1 MYFVCTCT
9 HITTCMQCAHTNFNI
24 SRLNWLLYRSST
36 IEQYWRE
43 TSLFL
48 LKGATLCLTYWIL
61 WWNWG
66 NAVII
71 LSLLLVCGICLTLFL
86 FLFYTPSLLFTPL
99 LSPPLP
105 SSPFLSFSPLSSSPP
120 FPLLSPL
127 FSSLSLPSPPLSTS
141 PLPSFLLT
149 ILLFSYS
156 FSLLVP
162 SPLSFFLPFP
172 FFLSLSHPSTH
183 FSFVFFSGAD
193 FTILFVLPGAE
204 HKIIEDFKVHY
215 PSRHITESLIQA
227 SGKLVLV
234 DKLLPKLREKGH
246 KVRRGKETDRGR
258 DRF

>member
-1 MYFVCTCT
+1 MP
-9 HITTCMQCAHTNFNI
+9 NL
-24 SRLNWLLYRSST
+24 LNTMMELRKCCNHP
-36 IEQYWRE
+36 
-43 TSLFL
+43 FL
-48 LKGATLCLTYWIL
+48 IAGVWDMSYS
-61 WWNWG
+61 
-66 NAVII
+66 VP
-71 LSLLLVCGICLTLFL
+71 F
-86 FLFYTPSLLFTPL
+86 PL
-99 LSPPLP
+99 LHSFPPLHSPPLP
-105 SSPFLSFSPLSSSPP
+105 SFPSLPSPLLPLSLPLPP
-120 FPLLSPL
+120 FS
-127 FSSLSLPSPPLSTS
+127 SSLSLPSPPLSTS
-141 PLPSFLLT
+141 PLSSFLLT

-172 FFLSLSHPSTH
+172 FYLSLSHPSIH
-183 FSFVFFSGAD
+183 FSFVLFSGAD

>member
-9 HITTCMQCAHTNFNI
+9 HITTCIQCAHTNFDI

-71 LSLLLVCGICLTLFL
+71 LSLLLVCGMSYSVPF
-86 FLFYTPSLLFTPL
+86 PL
-99 LSPPLP
+99 LHSFPPLHSPPLP
-105 SSPFLSFSPLSSSPP
+105 FSPFLSFSPLSSSPP
-120 FPLLSPL
+120 FPSSLPFFFLSVSPLSSSLHLSPPL
-127 FSSLSLPSPPLSTS
+127 ISSCYSPFLLLFFSSCSLSSLLFSPFPIFSLSFSSLHS
-141 PLPSFLLT
+141 
-149 ILLFSYS
+149 
-156 FSLLVP
+156 
-162 SPLSFFLPFP
+162 
-172 FFLSLSHPSTH
+172 
-183 FSFVFFSGAD
+183 FSFVLFSGAD